1 MKGKNKYLPVCAAM
15 YANYAAHGFGLII
28 LTQTAAW
35 LMEKF
40 NTDMVGVSY
49 LVSVMAIGK
58 IVILAV
64 SGVLS
69 DKFGRKPFVFLGIAS
84 YIVFFLGIYFA
95 KSYSIA
101 VFFALFAG
109 AGNSFLDTGSM
120 PAWIEAYPKAGGT
133 VTILQKAAVSV
144 GQLLLP
150 VCLAFFISRNM
161 STSNLYL
168 VAPVF

>member
-1 MKGKNKYLPVCAAM
+1 M

-49 LVSVMAIGK
+49 LVSVMAIGQ

-109 AGNSFLDTGSM
+109 AGRGR
-120 PAWIEAYPKAGGT
+120 
-133 VTILQKAAVSV
+133 
-144 GQLLLP
+144 
-150 VCLAFFISRNM
+150 SR
-161 STSNLYL
+161 SG
-168 VAPVF
+168 

>member
-58 IVILAV
+58 R
-64 SGVLS
+64 SEE
-69 DKFGRKPFVFLGIAS
+69 RR
-84 YIVFFLGIYFA
+84 
-95 KSYSIA
+95 
-101 VFFALFAG
+101 
-109 AGNSFLDTGSM
+109 
-120 PAWIEAYPKAGGT
+120 
-133 VTILQKAAVSV
+133 V
-144 GQLLLP
+144 GKE
-150 VCLAFFISRNM
+150 CRSRW
-161 STSNLYL
+161 SPYH
-168 VAPVF
+168 

>member
-1 MKGKNKYLPVCAAM
+1 MKEKNKYLPVCAAM

-69 DKFGRKPFVFLGIAS
+69 DKFGRKPFVFLVHS
-84 YIVFFLGIYFA
+84 VLPRHLFCEELFDSSVLC
-95 KSYSIA
+95 A
-101 VFFALFAG
+101 VCRR
-109 AGNSFLDTGSM
+109 
-120 PAWIEAYPKAGGT
+120 
-133 VTILQKAAVSV
+133 
-144 GQLLLP
+144 GQLLP
-150 VCLAFFISRNM
+150 
-161 STSNLYL
+161 
-168 VAPVF
+168 

>member
-1 MKGKNKYLPVCAAM
+1 MLDIFETFLNMHHFSYLRMDGSTSLPQRQKM
-15 YANYAAHGFGLII
+15 
-28 LTQTAAW
+28 
-35 LMEKF
+35 MEKF

-58 IVILAV
+58 IVFLAV

-95 KSYSIA
+95 RSFSIA

-133 VTILQKAAVSV
+133 VTTLADTPLDVLHPSSV
-144 GQLLLP
+144 FATNAKCHGVLKE
-150 VCLAFFISRNM
+150 LA
-161 STSNLYL
+161 L
-168 VAPVF
+168 

>member
-69 DKFGRKPFVFLGIAS
+69 ESSDAS
-84 YIVFFLGIYFA
+84 PSCFWA
-95 KSYSIA
+95 
-101 VFFALFAG
+101 
-109 AGNSFLDTGSM
+109 
-120 PAWIEAYPKAGGT
+120 
-133 VTILQKAAVSV
+133 
-144 GQLLLP
+144 
-150 VCLAFFISRNM
+150 
-161 STSNLYL
+161 
-168 VAPVF
+168 

>member
-84 YIVFFLGIYFA
+84 YIVF
-95 KSYSIA
+95 SS
-101 VFFALFAG
+101 
-109 AGNSFLDTGSM
+109 
-120 PAWIEAYPKAGGT
+120 
-133 VTILQKAAVSV
+133 
-144 GQLLLP
+144 
-150 VCLAFFISRNM
+150 AFTLRRAIR
-161 STSNLYL
+161 
-168 VAPVF
+168 